1 MTFKDAQHFRGTAPT
16 SSLINLSIAS
26 DNETVQ
32 AILDRLFTTG
42 YQNAEPVI
50 VPNAAMAAPPRR
62 RVEITDF
69 YPTSGTGIELTVL
82 GRTALEFEDARFDAE
97 MRVQVLEVEKL
108 RLECTID
115 KLNEQIVAKD
125 QQIAEKN
132 LRLNHGYH
140 IMTRMNAQLDE
151 LRASLQRVSNQLR
164 EKQRRYILRQREL
177 TIQVTKNNGLTRER
191 EQLQSEQDSALKTIT
206 ELQAQNTLLKRE
218 LEVSKGK
225 DKSIKKQVKYLVKR
239 LKDQLTLV

>member
-1 MTFKDAQHFRGTAPT
+1 MASSSLNMTFKDAQHFTGTAPA
-16 SSLINLSIAS
+16 SSLINLSMAS
-26 DNETVQ
+26 DNESVQ
-32 AILDRLFTTG
+32 TILDRLFTTG
-42 YQNAEPVI
+42 GQNAEPVI

-115 KLNEQIVAKD
+115 KLNEQIEAKD
-125 QQIAEKN
+125 QQIAEKH
-132 LRLNHGYH
+132 LRLNHGYY

-151 LRASLQRVSNQLR
+151 LRANLQRISNQLR
-164 EKQRRYILRQREL
+164 EKQRRYILRQKEL
-177 TIQVTKNNGLTRER
+177 TIQVAKNMGLI
-191 EQLQSEQDSALKTIT
+191 SKQDSALKTIT

-225 DKSIKKQVKYLVKR
+225 EKSIKKQVKYLVKR
-239 LKDQLTLV
+239 LKD